1 MKPRKTAPN
10 AVRAT
15 VRAMARRLYD
25 DARSIALTHPTVLV
39 RIEDLVRQYNVIL
52 EHARRSVRTPESL
65 QSLETLDFA
74 KQPITY
80 ADLHV
85 LLGQVMAA
93 LESDDDAEKEEA

>member
-1 MKPRKTAPN
+1 MKTPKADPN

-15 VRAMARRLYD
+15 VRAMARRFYE
-25 DARSIALTHPTVLV
+25 DARSIALSHPNVLV
-39 RIEDLVRQYNVIL
+39 RVEDLVRQYNVLL
-52 EHARRSVRTPESL
+52 EHARRTVGTPETL

-85 LLGQVMAA
+85 LLGQIWGAI
-93 LESDDDAEKEEA
+93 ESEEEAAE

>member
-1 MKPRKTAPN
+1 MKAHKGDSN

-15 VRAMARRLYD
+15 VRAMARRFYD
-25 DARSIALTHPTVLV
+25 DARAIALSHPNVLV
-39 RIEDLVRQYNVIL
+39 RVEDLARQYNVIL
-52 EHARRSVRTPESL
+52 EHARRTVATPETL

-85 LLGQVMAA
+85 LLGQIWGA
-93 LESDDDAEKEEA
+93 LENESESRDV